1 MTERLLQYIWQFRHF
16 ARTDLLTTAGELVLI
31 ISHGQ
36 YNSNQGPDFA
46 NARIRIGET
55 TWAGTVELHIRSSDW
70 EKHQHQYDKNYD
82 NVILHV
88 VWEDDGW
95 QYPVP
100 VLELKG
106 RVPGVLLKRY
116 EDLMETNSF
125 IPCEQSIAGI
135 GNLTWKSWK
144 DRLLAE
150 RLQRKAAGVQ
160 QYLSQNG
167 NHWEEACWR
176 MLARNFGTRVNMEAF
191 ELMARSV
198 PVSLLSKRKHPLQ
211 QLEALL
217 LGQAGL
223 LEKLLPGDAYY
234 VLLQREYRFLQSK
247 YKIKPVSVPVY
258 FLRMR
263 PGNFPTVRLAQ
274 LAALLYQSAQLFTK
288 IKEAA
293 SPGELRSWF
302 DVTASD
308 YWHYHYSFERKS
320 VYKPKNIG
328 AVMADNIIINTV
340 CPLLFAYGTYRGEP
354 RYKDK
359 ALQWLEQI
367 TCESNSITRGF
378 VQLGVENKNAFDS
391 QALIEL
397 KSEYCSKKRCLD
409 CGVGNVL
416 LKGDK
421 R

>member
-16 ARTDLLTTAGELVLI
+16 AQTDLLTTTGEPVLI

-46 NARIRIGET
+46 NARIRVGET

-116 EDLMETNSF
+116 ETLMETNTF

-135 GNLTWKSWK
+135 GDLTWKSWK

-150 RLQRKAAGVQ
+150 RLERKAALVQ

-167 NHWEEACWR
+167 NHWEETCWW
-176 MLARNFGTRVNMEAF
+176 MLARNFGTRVNTEAF
-191 ELMARSV
+191 ELLARSV
-198 PVSLLSKRKHPLQ
+198 PLSLLGKRKHQLQ

-223 LEKLLPGDAYY
+223 LEKLLPGDTYY

-247 YKIKPVSVPVY
+247 YKIKPVSTPVY

-274 LAALLYQSAQLFTK
+274 LAALLFQSMQIFTK
-288 IKEAA
+288 IKEAG
-293 SPGELRSWF
+293 SLSELKSWF

-308 YWHYHYSFERKS
+308 YWHYQYSFGRKS
-320 VYKPKNIG
+320 VFKPKNLG
-328 AVMADNIIINTV
+328 AVMVDNIIINTI
-340 CPLLFAYGTYRGEP
+340 CPLLFAYGAYYGEP
-354 RYKDK
+354 GYRDK
-359 ALQWLEQI
+359 ALQWLEQ
-367 TCESNSITRGF
+367 TTYESNSITRGF
-378 VQLGVENKNAFDS
+378 VRLGVKNKNAFDS

-397 KSEYCSKKRCLD
+397 RGEYCSKKRCLD
-409 CGVGNVL
+409 CGVGM
-416 LKGDK
+416 
-421 R
+421 RC